1 MESQVQQSDFV
12 DATSPNSMTTVQSSQ
27 PGNLSTLPSA
37 NKSSERVSEIG
48 RKISN
53 FLERL
58 PEYVVNFFN
67 EYKLPVISFALL
79 VVGVTGL
86 RILLAIVD
94 AINDIPLVSPFF
106 ELIGI
111 GYVTWSVFR
120 YFLKASTRQELAAEM
135 RSIKEQIAGENVSE
149 PMS

>member
-106 ELIGI
+106 ELVGI

>member
-1 MESQVQQSDFV
+1 MESQVQQSEFV
-12 DATSPNSMTTVQSSQ
+12 DVTSPKSMTMVQTSE

-37 NKSSERVSEIG
+37 NKSSDKASEIG

-86 RILLAIVD
+86 RVLLAIVD
-94 AINDIPLVSPFF
+94 AINDIPLVCPFF

>member
-12 DATSPNSMTTVQSSQ
+12 DATSPNSITTLQSSE

-37 NKSSERVSEIG
+37 NKSSDRVSEIG

-58 PEYVVNFFN
+58 PKYVVNFFN

-106 ELIGI
+106 ELVGI
-111 GYVTWSVFR
+111 SYVTWSVFR
-120 YFLKASTRQELAAEM
+120 YFLKASTRKELAAEM

>member
-1 MESQVQQSDFV
+1 MESQVQQSEFA
-12 DATSPNSMTTVQSSQ
+12 DATLPNSMTTVQSSE
-27 PGNLSTLPSA
+27 PGNLSTIPSA
-37 NKSSERVSEIG
+37 NKSSDRVSEIG

-58 PEYVVNFFN
+58 PEYVVQFFN

-79 VVGVTGL
+79 VVVVTGL

-135 RSIKEQIAGENVSE
+135 RSFKDQIAGENVSE

>member
-1 MESQVQQSDFV
+1 
-12 DATSPNSMTTVQSSQ
+12 MTTVQSSQ

-106 ELIGI
+106 ELVGI